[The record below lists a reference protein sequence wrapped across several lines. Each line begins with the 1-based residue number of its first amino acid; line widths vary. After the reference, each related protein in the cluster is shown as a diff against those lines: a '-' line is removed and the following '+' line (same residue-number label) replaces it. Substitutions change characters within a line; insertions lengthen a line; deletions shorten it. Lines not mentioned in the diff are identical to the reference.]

1 MSVGKVYIVGGGPGA
16 PDLITMRGYRALL
29 AADAILA
36 DQLLPASFLEDLGL
50 SAADK
55 LVEWLGDDEP
65 RRSQEEINGWL
76 VAQAQQGRVVVRL
89 KGGDGFVFGRG
100 EDEAG
105 ALTAAGI
112 PWEVIPGP
120 SAVTAVPTAA
130 GFPLTRH
137 AHGRSF
143 AVATA
148 RVVGGA
154 IRESFPQADT
164 LVILM
169 GVGVLEQVAQRL
181 VTDGWSPDTP
191 AAAVERGTLAWER
204 RVTGTLQQMPALAAQ
219 AHLASPATL
228 IVGEG
233 AAPCGVARQ
242 RPTVLFTGLDPRYFS
257 WLGNLIHWPAL
268 RLMHDG
274 PGRRMLPQT
283 VEQLGQRAF
292 DWVLFTDRFA
302 VTSML
307 RALQDRGADA
317 RLLSGMRLAALGPNT
332 AVRLEEHG
340 LRADVTS
347 DGAVTTDAMEL
358 QPGQRVLVV
367 LGTHLP
373 GELGQRFEELDVQV
387 TRLKLHRLVQ
397 NPELGRPLPEHDLV
411 YFVSPAAVDIYWRVY
426 GPAAFQRPVW
436 SIGLFVEQRLARY
449 GIESRVVFGE
459 TTGDLLQQP

>member
-1 MSVGKVYIVGGGPGA
+1 MSVGKVYIVGAGPGA
-16 PDLITMRGYRALL
+16 ADLISVRGYRALL
-29 AADAILA
+29 AADAVLA
-36 DQLLPASFLEDLGL
+36 DQLLPASFLDDLGL
-50 SAADK
+50 SSADK

-65 RRSQEEINGWL
+65 RRPQHEINAWL
-76 VAQAQQGRVVVRL
+76 VAQARQGRTVVRL

-100 EDEAG
+100 EDEAR
-105 ALTAAGI
+105 ALTEAGI

-137 AHGRSF
+137 AQGRSF
-143 AVATA
+143 AVSTA
-148 RVVGGA
+148 RLVGGA
-154 IRESFPQADT
+154 IRESFPKADT

-169 GVGVLEQVAQRL
+169 GVGVLDQVAARL
-181 VTDGWSPDTP
+181 MADGWPSDTP
-191 AAAVERGTLAWER
+191 VAAVERGTLAWER
-204 RVTGTLQQMPALAAQ
+204 RATGTLATIPALATQ

-228 IVGEG
+228 VVGEG
-233 AAPCGVARQ
+233 AAPYGVARQ

-274 PGRRMLPQT
+274 PGRRLLPQT
-283 VEQLGQRAF
+283 IEQLGQQAF

-302 VTSML
+302 VTSLL

-317 RLLSGMRLAALGPNT
+317 RLLGGMRLAALGPNT
-332 AVRLEEHG
+332 AIRMEEHG

-347 DGAVTTDAMEL
+347 DGAATADAMEL
-358 QPGQRVLVV
+358 RPGQKVLVV

-373 GELGQRFEELDVQV
+373 GELGQRFESLDLQV
-387 TRLKLHRLVQ
+387 TRLKLHRLVP
-397 NPELGRPLPEHDLV
+397 NPELGRPLPEHDLA
-411 YFVSPAAVDIYWRVY
+411 YFVSPTAVDIYWRVY
-426 GPAAFQRPVW
+426 GAAAFQRPVW

-449 GIESRVVFGE
+449 GIESRVVFGQE
-459 TTGDLLQQP
+459 NGDLLQQP